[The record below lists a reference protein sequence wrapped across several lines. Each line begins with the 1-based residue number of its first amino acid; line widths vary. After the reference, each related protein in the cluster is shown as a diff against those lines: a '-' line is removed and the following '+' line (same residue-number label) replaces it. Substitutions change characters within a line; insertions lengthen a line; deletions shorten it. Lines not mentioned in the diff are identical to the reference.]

1 MAILDVVPVARK
13 FEDRTP
19 ANQPISEYAG
29 IDPGGRPITAAE
41 QKIRKDREKYVE
53 PWAEPIGGALQRAW
67 RRVGDKFIP
76 GGAPLMDAY
85 SKKEKQK
92 AAQEISFE
100 KKMQLRRENP
110 KDVVRARATSMFEAA
125 VKNMMKQIIQKH

>member
-76 GGAPLMDAY
+76 GGAPLMNAY
-85 SKKEKQK
+85 RKKEKQK

-100 KKMQLRRENP
+100 KKMALRRQILKMLFVRVQQLCLRLLLENI
-110 KDVVRARATSMFEAA
+110 
-125 VKNMMKQIIQKH
+125 MKQIIQKH